1 MIISHKYN
9 LIFFKVPKTSGT
21 LFELGF
27 SKYLNK
33 NDISTYLPEKFEN
46 LTKLSFSRNNSIRL
60 TKLDLILSS
69 ILKYRNFKKKFYF
82 VEHSKPQEVK
92 TFMRSEYEN
101 YYKIMFI
108 RHPWKAFRSK
118 YFWHIGQKRK
128 FISFYD
134 FYEKLFD
141 RFINDF
147 YKFYYLDNGDK
158 TFDFLI
164 NYENILSDFEFLSK
178 KINLFKSM
186 KKFYLEQKINVSDSE
201 NKKLNEDKIIIKNE
215 KYDIIKKLYENT
227 LKQNF

>member
-27 SKYLNK
+27 SKYLNN
-33 NDISTYLPEKFEN
+33 NDISTSLGRFEN
-46 LTKLSFSRNNSIRL
+46 LAKLSFSRNNSIRL
-60 TKLDLILSS
+60 TKLNLILVS

-82 VEHSKPQEVK
+82 IDHSKPEEVK

-108 RHPWKAFRSK
+108 RHPWKAFKSK
-118 YFWHIGQKRK
+118 YFWHIDQKKRK
-128 FISFYD
+128 PISFYD
-134 FYEKLFD
+134 FYEKLFN
-141 RFINDF
+141 RFINDL
-147 YKFYYLDNGDK
+147 YKFYYLDNGEE

-164 NYENILSDFEFLSK
+164 NYENILTDFEFLSR
-178 KINLFKSM
+178 KINLFKDM

-201 NKKLNEDKIIIKNE
+201 NKKINESKIIIKNE
-215 KYDIIKKLYENT
+215 KYEIIKRLYENT
-227 LKQNF
+227 LKQNL